1 MSSSDLNSYLF
12 IHNKNIINFGCQWFL
27 LSDLFLIGD
36 SGLWFNWYCFIFQ
49 VMLLHVQEYGISH
62 FTVQINSKDACWNF
76 THVEYPCLF
85 THALFT
91 LTKQFYVY
99 LFLFLMEVLIFF
111 FPLENVCA
119 LNGLGLI
126 SMAI

>member
-1 MSSSDLNSYLF
+1 
-12 IHNKNIINFGCQWFL
+12 
-27 LSDLFLIGD
+27 
-36 SGLWFNWYCFIFQ
+36 
-49 VMLLHVQEYGISH
+49 MLLHVQEYGISH

-85 THALFT
+85 THALFS

-99 LFLFLMEVLIFF
+99 LFLMEVLIFFF
-111 FPLENVCA
+111 FPLENVCG